1 MAKDLT
7 DPAVES
13 DDVNGVAVRNGS
25 SDAVDHFDD
34 DSDDSVE
41 LDVQSE
47 PVQTFVVRH
56 ARPYESPGRSA
67 RNHWQL
73 ITVFCLLGVLLGAAF
88 GFVRSPTYSAE
99 ERLVVGKTA
108 QLSNLASVPGL
119 DVAGE
124 SLASSYSRLVN
135 TDEVQAATAKKLG
148 GVLNG
153 SISASPIPDSPIV
166 RLDATAPSQEHAL
179 AVAKAAS
186 AALVDAVEKLNRQQN
201 QSAKA
206 ILAKFNAANAI
217 VIASQAQ
224 LNRLQ
229 ASLPAQPN
237 DGARDVVQ
245 GQIDAEQ
252 AKHDTAKVEADAL
265 ADAYAGV
272 YQPTEI
278 NSQIIQP
285 AGGPTAT
292 GSNRRSTLEAGV
304 LIGLVAGGLLGL
316 GLAVWIDLRARR
328 AR

>member
-1 MAKDLT
+1 VAKDLT

-34 DSDDSVE
+34 DNDDSVE

-73 ITVFCLLGVLLGAAF
+73 ITVFALLGVLLGAAF
-88 GFVRSPTYSAE
+88 AFVRSPTYTAE

-148 GVLNG
+148 GVLDG
-153 SISASPIPDSPIV
+153 SISASPIPDSAIV

-201 QSAKA
+201 QSAED
-206 ILAKFNAANAI
+206 ILDKFNAANAI
-217 VIASQAQ
+217 VIASQDQ

-229 ASLPAQPN
+229 ANIGNQTTQAGIDQ
-237 DGARDVVQ
+237 VQ
-245 GQIDAEQ
+245 AAINAEQ
-252 AKHDTAKVEADAL
+252 AKHDTAKVQADAL
-265 ADAYAGV
+265 HDAYSGV

-304 LIGLVAGGLLGL
+304 LIGLVVGGLLGL

-328 AR
+328 AQ